1 MSETA
6 AIPTITGYV
15 LREAIGRGGM
25 SEVYVGAEVATHEQ
39 VAIKVLSP
47 ELSADEEYKSRFLK
61 GARLHQSLRHPNISR
76 VLDYGESPAGC
87 YLVTEF
93 LSGGDLNERLQRG
106 MHLQALI
113 KVVKDIARALDYAHA
128 VGVIHRDIKPDNIL
142 FRTDGTAVLTDF
154 GIADKASQAST
165 KTSRGTV
172 VGTPEYMSPE
182 QAAGRPLD
190 GRSDLYSL
198 GVVLYRMLTGD
209 LPFRADTA
217 VSVAL
222 KHHQDPIPRLP
233 NYLHA
238 LQTVVDRLLAKKTE
252 QRFDNGE
259 QLVEALD
266 ALRASP
272 AMPEATIKTQPIS
285 TREIMAVGGDLL
297 STSPDTAR
305 QERHTRRRKQRRRL
319 QLAAS
324 VLLVTGLVGGGGYYA
339 YDQGW
344 LVPEAVLAQLGMG
357 EDPRLAVAWSE
368 ARSLRQDP
376 NQSLTAI
383 VAGYRRVLAI
393 DPDHQRAQ
401 QEVASLASDWKLSI
415 DEAVQ
420 QGNLENAQTRLE
432 EARAVFPNDVQWIQ
446 LNVELQ
452 NRFRAER
459 IMVSAQALLTSNG
472 MSDLPSATAA
482 IQSFQEVLRLAPEN
496 QAAQLALNDIAVHY
510 AGLASSAAN
519 AGEVATAINLLERA
533 SAANGTLTELDDVRR
548 LISQATTAQAAIN
561 DLLLQARRYRAE
573 NQLIAPPGENAAEL
587 YHRVL
592 VTDPGNVIATQGLD
606 EVTSQI
612 TTRVDQ
618 LLADGQ
624 LDGVS
629 LMVTQAASA
638 GMAEAVINDIR
649 GRLDAEQERLE
660 TVTGNLTAAREL
672 IAQGYL
678 TAPLGNNAVA
688 YLREVQKLDPGNTT
702 AQSLLEQCAQRLAA
716 VAQEAHQ
723 FGLYDAAEQYLD
735 LALTITPEMADWVAL
750 RDSWEGEATARS
762 EGDQS

>member
-1 MSETA
+1 VSETA
-6 AIPTITGYV
+6 TIPRINGYE

-25 SEVYVGAEVATHEQ
+25 ASVYVGVEIATHEQ
-39 VAIKVLSP
+39 VAVKVLAQK
-47 ELSADEEYKSRFLK
+47 LSADEDYKARFLR

-93 LSGGDLNERLQRG
+93 LSGGDLNDRLHRG

-113 KVVKDIARALDYAHA
+113 KVIKDMARALHYAHA
-128 VGVIHRDIKPDNIL
+128 VGVIHRDIKPENIL

-154 GIADKASQAST
+154 GIADKASDEPT
-165 KTSRGTV
+165 KSARGTV

-209 LPFRADTA
+209 LPFRAETA

-233 NYLHA
+233 DYLHA
-238 LQTVVDRLLAKKTE
+238 FQPIIDKLLAKKPE

-259 QLVEALD
+259 ELVDALD
-266 ALRASP
+266 ALRASA

-297 STSPDTAR
+297 STAPDTVR
-305 QERHTRRRKQRRRL
+305 QERHTRRRKRRRQL
-319 QLAAS
+319 RLAAGF
-324 VLLVTGLVGGGGYYA
+324 LLIAGTSGGAAYYA
-339 YDQGW
+339 YEQGW

-368 ARSLRQDP
+368 AQSLRQDP
-376 NQSLTAI
+376 NQGLATI

-393 DPDHQRAQ
+393 DPDHQGAQ
-401 QEVASLASDWKLSI
+401 REVDSLVSDWKQSI
-415 DEAVQ
+415 NEALR
-420 QGNLENAQTRLE
+420 QGNLESAQTRLE
-432 EARAVFPNDVQWIQ
+432 EASAAFPGDVQWVQ

-496 QAAQLALNDIAVHY
+496 RAAQQALDDIAVHY
-510 AGLASSAAN
+510 AELASTAAN
-519 AGEVATAINLLERA
+519 AGEVASAINLLERA
-533 SAANGTLTELDDVRR
+533 SAANATLTELDEVRR

-561 DLLLQARRYRAE
+561 DLLQQARRYRAE
-573 NQLIAPPGENAAEL
+573 NQLIEPPGANAAEL

-592 VTDPGNVIATQGLD
+592 ATDPGNVIATQGLD

-618 LLADGQ
+618 LLASGQ
-624 LDGVS
+624 LAEVS
-629 LMVTQAASA
+629 LVVTKAASA
-638 GMAEAVINDIR
+638 GMSEVVINDIR
-649 GRLDAEQERLE
+649 SRLDAEQERLE
-660 TVTGNLTAAREL
+660 RVENNLAKARRL
-672 IAQGYL
+672 MAQGYL
-678 TAPLGNNAVA
+678 TAPAQNNAVA
-688 YLREVQKLDPGNTT
+688 SLREVQQLDPGNAT
-702 AQSLLEQCAQRLAA
+702 AQALLEQCAQRLAA
-716 VAQEAHQ
+716 VAQEAHE
-723 FGLYDAAEQYLD
+723 FGLFDAAEQYLD

-750 RDSWEGEATARS
+750 RDSWEGQARAQS
-762 EGDQS
+762 ERDQS

>member
-1 MSETA
+1 MNETA
-6 AIPTITGYV
+6 AIPNIKGYE

-25 SEVYVGAEVATHEQ
+25 AAVYVGVEVATHEQ
-39 VAIKVLSP
+39 VAVKVLSA
-47 ELSADEEYKSRFLK
+47 ELSTDEEYKARFLK
-61 GARLHQSLRHPNISR
+61 GARLHQSLRHPNVSR
-76 VLDYGESPAGC
+76 VLDYGESTDGC

-93 LSGGDLNERLQRG
+93 LSGGDLTERLQRG
-106 MHLQALI
+106 MPLQALVKVI
-113 KVVKDIARALDYAHA
+113 KDMARVLDYAHA
-128 VGVIHRDIKPDNIL
+128 VGIIHRDIKPENIL

-154 GIADKASQAST
+154 GIAEKVSSEPT
-165 KTSRGTV
+165 KTPRGTV

-209 LPFRADTA
+209 LPFRAETA

-222 KHHQDPIPRLP
+222 KHHQEPIPRLP
-233 NYLHA
+233 NYLNA
-238 LQTVVDRLLAKKTE
+238 FQPIIDTLLAKRPE
-252 QRFDNGE
+252 QRYDNGE
-259 QLVEALD
+259 ALVEALD
-266 ALRASP
+266 ALRGSP

-285 TREIMAVGGDLL
+285 TGEIMAVGGDLL
-297 STSPDTAR
+297 STLPDTTR
-305 QERHTRRRKQRRRL
+305 QERHTRRRERRR
-319 QLAAS
+319 QLRLVAG
-324 VLLVTGLVGGGGYYA
+324 VLLFTSVAGGGGYFA
-339 YDQGW
+339 YEQGW

-368 ARSLRQDP
+368 AQSLRQDP
-376 NQSLTAI
+376 NQGLSAI

-393 DPDHQRAQ
+393 DNEHQGAQ
-401 QEVASLASDWKLSI
+401 REVASLASDWKQSI
-415 DEAVQ
+415 NEALQ
-420 QGNLENAQTRLE
+420 QGNLENAQTRLQ
-432 EARAVFPNDVQWIQ
+432 EASAVFPSDVQWIQ

-452 NRFRAER
+452 NRLRAER

-496 QAAQLALNDIAVHY
+496 QAAQQALNEIAVHY
-510 AGLASSAAN
+510 AGLAGSAAD

-533 SAANGTLTELDDVRR
+533 SAANANLTELDDVRR
-548 LISQATTAQAAIN
+548 LISQATTAQAAIS
-561 DLLLQARRYRAE
+561 DLLQQARRYRAE

-592 VTDPGNVIATQGLD
+592 ATDPDNVIATQGLD

-612 TTRVDQ
+612 TARVEQ
-618 LLADGQ
+618 LLVTGA
-624 LDGVS
+624 LDEVS

-638 GMAEAVINDIR
+638 GMTEVVINDIR

-660 TVTGNLTAAREL
+660 QVAANLARARQLMAE
-672 IAQGYL
+672 GYL
-678 TAPLGNNAVA
+678 TAPAENNAVA
-688 YLREVQKLDPGNTT
+688 YLREVQNLDPGNTT
-702 AQSLLEQCAQRLAA
+702 AQGLLEQCAQRLAA
-716 VAQEAHQ
+716 VAQEAHE
-723 FGLYDAAEQYLD
+723 FGLFDAAEQYLD

-750 RDSWEGEATARS
+750 RDSWEGQAQVAV